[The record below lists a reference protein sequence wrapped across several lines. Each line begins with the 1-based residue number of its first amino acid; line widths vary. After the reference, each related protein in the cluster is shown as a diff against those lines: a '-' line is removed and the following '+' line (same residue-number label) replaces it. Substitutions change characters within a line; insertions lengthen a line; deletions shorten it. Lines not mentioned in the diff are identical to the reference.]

1 MFKRRRWIVG
11 GGTALAALCA
21 FPTYAQS
28 NLTLYGLVDDSLAY
42 VSNQKGGRTFMQFAG
57 DAQAD
62 RWGMFGQEDL
72 GGGYKAIFR
81 LENGFSVNNGA
92 LGQGG
97 LEFGRQAYVGLSH
110 SSAGSL
116 TLGRQYD
123 FVLDFL
129 CPTANGCASSD
140 VYAFHL
146 GDYDRLGGE
155 RVDNAV
161 KYMSPDIGGLHLG
174 AMYSFG
180 NQPGSLSRNSAMS
193 FGGGYRRGDF
203 QIGAAYTQI
212 RNFVPIFDLGTP
224 VFGASLAG
232 TAIDRYGTGGV
243 GVSYSFGALAVRT
256 VATFV
261 DFRRANQSAILRT
274 AEAGLTYQ
282 VSHGLWLSADYAY
295 TKMQGDHWNQIGLV
309 ADYFLSKRT
318 DLYVH
323 LNTIRSSADVHAAL
337 FPLAPSSTDTQS
349 VASIGIRH
357 KF

>member
-1 MFKRRRWIVG
+1 MFNTRRWMVE
-11 GGTALAALCA
+11 GTAALAALCA
-21 FPTYAQS
+21 LPCHAQS
-28 NLTLYGLVDDSLAY
+28 NVTLYGLLDDSLAY
-42 VSNQKGGRTFMQFAG
+42 VSNQKGGRTFTQLSG
-57 DAQAD
+57 DAQSD
-62 RWGMFGQEDL
+62 RWGMLGEEDL

-81 LENGFSVNNGA
+81 LENGFTINNGA

-110 SSAGSL
+110 PGAGSL

-129 CPTANGCASSD
+129 CPMSNGCVSSD

-161 KYMSPDIGGLHLG
+161 KYMSPDIGGLHFGGL
-174 AMYSFG
+174 YSFG
-180 NQPGSLSRNSAMS
+180 NQPGSLSRNSAVS
-193 FGGGYRRGDF
+193 FGAGYRRGAF
-203 QIGAAYTQI
+203 QLGAAYTQI
-212 RNFVPIFDLGTP
+212 RNFVPAFDLGTP

-232 TAIDRYGTGGV
+232 AAIDRYSTGGV
-243 GVSYSFGALAVRT
+243 GMTYSFGALDLRT

-261 DFRRANQSAILRT
+261 DFRRASQSAILRT
-274 AEAGLTYQ
+274 AETGLTYQ
-282 VSHGLWLSADYAY
+282 LNPALRLSADYAY
-295 TKMQGDHWNQIGLV
+295 TKLQGDHWQQVGLV

-318 DLYVH
+318 DVYLH
-323 LNTIRSSADVHAAL
+323 LNTMRSSAGVHAVL
-337 FPLAPSSTDTQS
+337 FPLAPSSTDAQS
-349 VASIGIRH
+349 VASMGIRH